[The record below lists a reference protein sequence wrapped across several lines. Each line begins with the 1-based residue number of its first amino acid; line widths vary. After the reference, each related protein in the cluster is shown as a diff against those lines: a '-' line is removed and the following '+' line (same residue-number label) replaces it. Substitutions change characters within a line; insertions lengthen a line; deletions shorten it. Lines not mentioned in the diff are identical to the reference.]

1 MSDTDQ
7 TPACTPEDFEKSRR
21 ETRAAFENRA
31 LMYAY
36 IYDELEAEVGEERA
50 TEIMKRAIRRRGV
63 EIGQKYREPAEA
75 GNLDEVAR
83 IFCEGSPA
91 DGSLFEPGV
100 EEEPA
105 EGRLVLRMTGCPL
118 VDAWEAAGYDEA
130 YVDHLCEVSAE
141 VDHGTFE
148 GAGLELSFLDRKAV
162 PGSEKCLLELRVPSS
177 TVEPVE
183 PSGESRA
190 ASSDES

>member
-1 MSDTDQ
+1 M
-7 TPACTPEDFEKSRR
+7 TPNDETPVPTADELERSRR

-36 IYDELEAEVGEERA
+36 IYDELAAEIGEERA

-63 EIGQKYREPAEA
+63 EVGEKYRAAAAE
-75 GNLDEVAR
+75 GDLTEVAR
-83 IFCEGSPA
+83 IFVEGSPA
-91 DGSLFEPGV
+91 QGSLFEPGV

-118 VDAWEAAGYDEA
+118 VEAWEAAGYDA
-130 YVDHLCEVSAE
+130 SQVDHLCQIAAE

-148 GAGLELSFLDRKAV
+148 GAGLELAFLERQPQ
-162 PGSEKCLLELRVPSS
+162 PGSSRCLLELKVPA
-177 TVEPVE
+177 TRAEG
-183 PSGESRA
+183 SGV
-190 ASSDES
+190 DEA